1 MINRIAVSHADP
13 IIGADRRDLRHPL
26 VEWRPTQRLRTYA
39 LFHDDSGASAP
50 LAKDV
55 HPMAVDIHEPA
66 RRGIPSIVPS
76 FHRGLIGPTQQGCG
90 ENQRNE
96 A

>member
-1 MINRIAVSHADP
+1 M
-13 IIGADRRDLRHPL
+13 
-26 VEWRPTQRLRTYA
+26 
-39 LFHDDSGASAP
+39 
-50 LAKDV
+50 

-66 RRGIPSIVPS
+66 RRGIPSIVAR
-76 FHRGLIGPTQQGCG
+76 FHRGLIGPAQQGCG